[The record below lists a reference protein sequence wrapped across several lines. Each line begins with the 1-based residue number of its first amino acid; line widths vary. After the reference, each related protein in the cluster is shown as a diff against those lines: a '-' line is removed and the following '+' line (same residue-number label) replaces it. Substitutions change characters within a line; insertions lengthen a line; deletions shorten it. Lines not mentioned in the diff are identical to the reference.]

1 MLQRRE
7 RERTGAPSQGLH
19 AGTQCA
25 RSPCPL
31 SPLLGKDPA
40 PRAEL
45 TPLLIEHYQGSQ
57 LPAELSY
64 RRRWLL
70 LGTHG
75 ASPAP
80 QLLPGARTHSPQPGG
95 GQSLGEQHRHLTS
108 LFYTKRAFRS
118 HTVQAWAELEPRTH
132 DPA

>member
-1 MLQRRE
+1 MC
-7 RERTGAPSQGLH
+7 TV
-19 AGTQCA
+19 
-25 RSPCPL
+25 PL
-31 SPLLGKDPA
+31 SPLPTAGEGSCTQG
-40 PRAEL
+40 RAL
-45 TPLLIEHYQGSQ
+45 APLLIEHYQGSQ

-118 HTVQAWAELEPRTH
+118 HTVQAWAELEPRTR
-132 DPA
+132 DPAWLRPPTLLPSSTDAGTT